1 MLEFMAKKPCRFQ
14 GKSYKIGDKIPETVI
29 NRKAIS
35 ALIAM
40 EIIEKIES
48 APLSSTPAYNELPA
62 QSELLVQKEES
73 LSQEEP
79 PILAENNSDKKNKKK
94 PPKVSESDEG

>member
-40 EIIEKIES
+40 EILEKIKS
-48 APLSSTPAYNELPA
+48 ASLSPTPAYNKPSAENKLP
-62 QSELLVQKEES
+62 VQEES
-73 LSQEEP
+73 PKS
-79 PILAENNSDKKNKKK
+79 AENIFDKKTKKK
-94 PPKVSESDEG
+94 LPKVSEYDEG